1 MIPSPMNQSSLEC
14 LVKKLAILTVIVG
27 LGAFIAVQ
35 AIFGF
40 PIKDL
45 IRKSVTDEAKAVT
58 KDQRGTCVVEPSDHR
73 PRVLCIQGR

>member
-1 MIPSPMNQSSLEC
+1 MSG
-14 LVKKLAILTVIVG
+14 KKLAILTVIVG

-45 IRKSVTDEAKAVT
+45 IRRSVTDEAKAVT

-73 PRVLCIQGR
+73 PRVSQIVHTR

>member
-1 MIPSPMNQSSLEC
+1 MSG
-14 LVKKLAILTVIVG
+14 KKLAILTVIVG

-40 PIKDL
+40 PIKVP
-45 IRKSVTDEAKAVT
+45 IRKGVTDEAKAVT

-73 PRVLCIQGR
+73 PRVSQIVHTR

>member
-1 MIPSPMNQSSLEC
+1 MSG
-14 LVKKLAILTVIVG
+14 KKLAILTVIVG

-45 IRKSVTDEAKAVT
+45 ITKSVTDEAKTVT
-58 KDQRGTCVVEPSDHR
+58 KDQCGTCVVEPSDHR
-73 PRVLCIQGR
+73 PRVSQIVHTR

>member
-1 MIPSPMNQSSLEC
+1 MSC
-14 LVKKLAILTVIVG
+14 KKLAILTVIVG

-58 KDQRGTCVVEPSDHR
+58 KDHRGTCVVEPSDHR
-73 PRVLCIQGR
+73 PRVSQIVHTR

>member
-1 MIPSPMNQSSLEC
+1 MNQSSLEC

-73 PRVLCIQGR
+73 LRVSQIVHTR

>member
-1 MIPSPMNQSSLEC
+1 MSG
-14 LVKKLAILTVIVG
+14 KKLAILTVIVG

-73 PRVLCIQGR
+73 PRVSQIVHTR